1 MTPIYSSHIIHWIN
15 IILPRTCI
23 PGLVSI
29 ICEFVSFD
37 FDTNIFLSLSIF
49 LTSIVSLVMTGVFF
63 LSSFLGANYQL
74 FIFVYHISLKSSLKS
89 CASCHQQLFAYL
101 SRLTS

>member
-15 IILPRTCI
+15 IIPPRACI

-37 FDTNIFLSLSIF
+37 FDTNIFLPFYFLNFYCVISDDMCFFSFVFIWVPTTNSLS
-49 LTSIVSLVMTGVFF
+49 
-63 LSSFLGANYQL
+63 L
-74 FIFVYHISLKSSLKS
+74 FIILV
-89 CASCHQQLFAYL
+89 
-101 SRLTS
+101 